1 MREKRNIITFFIG
14 IMAGFFGGL
23 VGLGGGVVMIP
34 LMVGILK
41 LTQHQAHGTS
51 LVALVFTGA
60 VGALTY
66 YLHNNVDIIAA
77 GLLAITSV
85 ITVRYGALFANSLPE
100 WKLKRSFG
108 AFMIFAS
115 TMLLL
120 KPYIGIGSEPIVG
133 ITKIIT
139 LLVTGIFAGFIA
151 GMMGV
156 GGGTVMVPPM
166 VILIGMTQHL
176 AQGTS
181 LLCMVAAGIIGAHT
195 HYKVGNV
202 VPNLLLGLISGIIIG
217 TYLGSTSA
225 QYLPELYLR
234 LIFSSFLIWTG
245 IRYLRTKRK
254 P

>member
-1 MREKRNIITFFIG
+1 MTFFIG

-34 LMVGILK
+34 MMVSILK

-51 LVALVFTGA
+51 LVALVFTGL
-60 VGALTY
+60 VGAITY
-66 YLHNNVDIIAA
+66 YKHNNVDIIAA
-77 GLLAITSV
+77 GLLAITSL
-85 ITVRYGALFANSLPE
+85 ITVRYGALFANSLSE

-108 AFMIFAS
+108 GFLIFAS
-115 TMLLL
+115 TMLLI
-120 KPYIGIGSEPIVG
+120 KPYIGIGIDPIVG
-133 ITKIIT
+133 IMKIIT
-139 LLVTGIFAGFIA
+139 LLITGIFAGFVA

-166 VILIGMTQHL
+166 VILMGMTQHM

-181 LLCMVAAGIIGAHT
+181 LLCMVASGMLGAYT
-195 HYKVGNV
+195 HHKIGNV
-202 VPNLLLGLISGIIIG
+202 LPNLLFGLIGGIIIG
-217 TYLGSTSA
+217 TYLGGTSA

-245 IRYLRTKRK
+245 IRYLRTKPK
-254 P
+254 